1 MNNKMT
7 DLVGLGGALRKIDKL
22 VVDLLAQR
30 MRVAKQVEEF
40 KHDRQ
45 QPIYRGETESE
56 RMKQAHVWASGKKI
70 GPSFAPFVRALF
82 YFIIGES
89 CKTQMI
95 QWQDAAHHAE
105 KPEDEE
111 AWYAKLKNNLI
122 ALAEQWAPIYDAEY
136 DRGFSA
142 TRAYKRFESDI
153 LSAEIALMKDRKVS
167 LDIGCATG
175 IQSLRLVE
183 EYKFGEVIGFDIS
196 SAMIRQAKEKFDYI
210 KSAKSRFEVR
220 DVENGIPLADSS
232 VSLVLMNFGT
242 ASDLRKVDEILKEV
256 RRVLIHDGIAFLSF
270 YNRDALPYKM
280 EFLPWDTGLVAE
292 INISKNCLDVHAPT
306 GELLSI
312 YARPYT
318 TEEIEAIMPS
328 GMSIRR
334 MLAYPAI
341 ASILPDEIFE
351 DELVQ
356 KTVID
361 IDKQL
366 AETGYMQGAYL
377 IAIAKKTS

>member
-7 DLVGLGGALRKIDKL
+7 DLVGLGVALRKIDKL

-105 KPEDEE
+105 KPEDE
-111 AWYAKLKNNLI
+111 
-122 ALAEQWAPIYDAEY
+122 EY

-334 MLAYPAI
+334 
-341 ASILPDEIFE
+341 
-351 DELVQ
+351 
-356 KTVID
+356 
-361 IDKQL
+361 
-366 AETGYMQGAYL
+366 
-377 IAIAKKTS
+377 